1 METPQGSLNPVEEEH
16 RQYELYL
23 KNLPTVNYLTYNY
36 LILETVPLCI
46 SLELEKQ
53 KNSAGSGESLPS
65 DIDTKYKS
73 HHMLYRYMKL
83 SPQQQE
89 NVLKRVKSI
98 GFDLGSKLTDM
109 LVFTKDPNFRFEH
122 ASSVL
127 SQTSGSEMGAI
138 TTHRRVNT
146 DLLSV
151 MKFIC
156 RDVWR
161 LLFNK
166 QVDNL
171 KTNHKGTFYLL
182 DKNFEYFKNFAIEP
196 SAKYYSNDLD
206 NTTVMIQPYLEICT
220 GLIKGVLNTL
230 HISGVADKDEIIC
243 SYEFPKDMAVGT
255 VSFSV
260 FVPMSK

>member
-1 METPQGSLNPVEEEH
+1 METAQNSLNPVEEEH
-16 RQYELYL
+16 RQYQLYL

-36 LILETVPLCI
+36 MILETVPMCI

-53 KNSAGSGESLPS
+53 KITNDSDESS
-65 DIDTKYKS
+65 SFCIDTKYKS
-73 HHMLYRYMKL
+73 HHMLYRYIKL

-89 NVLKRVKSI
+89 NILKRVKSI

-122 ASSVL
+122 NSNGVSQVSSSNVG
-127 SQTSGSEMGAI
+127 TF
-138 TTHRRVNT
+138 TTNKRVNT
-146 DLLSV
+146 DLLSI

-156 RDVWR
+156 RDVWK

-182 DKNFEYFKNFAIEP
+182 DKNFEYFKNFAVEP
-196 SAKYYSNDLD
+196 FSKYYSNELD
-206 NTTVMIQPYLEICT
+206 NTTVLIQPYLEICT
-220 GLIKGVLNTL
+220 GLIKGVLSTL
-230 HISGVADKDEIIC
+230 NISGVADKDEIIC
-243 SYEFPKDMAVGT
+243 SYEFPKDMPVGT

-260 FVPMSK
+260 FVPINH